1 LSISIA
7 RGNVHYELK
16 SFADALAAFDH
27 ALRLKPDYAEAHN
40 SRGNAALECNRIE
53 EALAC
58 YDRALALKPDYADA
72 LVNRGNAL
80 RALGR
85 ADAAI
90 ESFDR
95 ALALN
100 PQMPEAHWN
109 KGLACLSLGDFA
121 RGWTSYEWRWRRNT
135 TEMTAREFAQP
146 QWRGEDLQDRTIL
159 LHAEQDFG
167 DTIQFIRYLPMVIAR
182 GAKVVLEIPDDLRP
196 LIPPTGGV
204 IALVRRGEPLPPFD
218 LHCPL
223 MSLPLAFATTLDTIP
238 AQVPYLH
245 APADRVERWRARLAG
260 LPAPRVGLVWSGKPT
275 HRNDHN
281 RSLALGQLAPLLRR
295 PGVSFVSL
303 QKEYRDADRAELA
316 QSPITRLEDALADF
330 ANTAAAIA
338 ALDLVIAVDTAVA
351 HLAGAMATAAARHR
365 RLALARATL
374 GQPLVSKRAPVPA
387 AANRRLAKR
396 ARRRCAR
403 TRFVRAKERPSRD
416 RLTGPL
422 VNFPPDCATMRKP
435 WHRDRKKPSRA
446 RRRASPWSRHR
457 LRRRTNSPRDSPRRL
472 PPATSPPCCCGWP
485 RATSAA

>member
-1 LSISIA
+1 
-7 RGNVHYELK
+7 VHYELK
-16 SFADALAAFDH
+16 SVAAALADYDRAAGLRPDAAPVHNNRGNALRELGHYADALAAFDH

-40 SRGNAALECNRIE
+40 NRGNAALECNRIE

-135 TEMTAREFAQP
+135 TEMTAREFTQP
-146 QWRGEDLQDRTIL
+146 QWHGEELRGCTIL
-159 LHAEQDFG
+159 LHAEQGFG
-167 DTIQFIRYLPMVIAR
+167 DTIQFILYLPMAIAR
-182 GAKVVLEIPDDLRP
+182 CGKVVLEIPDDLRL

-218 LHCPL
+218 LNCTL
-223 MSLPLAFATTLDTIP
+223 LSLPLAFATTLATIP
-238 AQVPYLH
+238 APVPYLH
-245 APADRVERWRARLAG
+245 VPVARIKSWRARLAG

-295 PGVSFVSL
+295 PDFSFVNL
-303 QKEYRDADRAELA
+303 QKEYRGTDRAELA
-316 QSPITRLEDALADF
+316 QSPLTRLDDAPVDF
-330 ANTAAAIA
+330 ADTAAAIA

-351 HLAGAMATAAARHR
+351 HLAGAMAK
-365 RLALARATL
+365 AL
-374 GQPLVSKRAPVPA
+374 
-387 AANRRLAKR
+387 
-396 ARRRCAR
+396 
-403 TRFVRAKERPSRD
+403 
-416 RLTGPL
+416 
-422 VNFPPDCATMRKP
+422 
-435 WHRDRKKPSRA
+435 
-446 RRRASPWSRHR
+446 
-457 LRRRTNSPRDSPRRL
+457 
-472 PPATSPPCCCGWP
+472 
-485 RATSAA
+485 